1 MAPTTTELVE
11 WLRTDGQLVDVAA
24 ADRDPSWM
32 DARGLAAAATGWVTI
47 GADRGELEVRI
58 TKDFPSRLPSIAVST
73 DGPFAGAPHVGAS
86 GLICYRQDERVMADA
101 GRLADI
107 VREAVN
113 LAMTTLRTGREAAPV
128 EYANEITAYWKHSF
142 QRIPTYISLID
153 PGDEP
158 RLIVS
163 SRDRSGARL
172 FLESHDQLGAF
183 APARRREGQV
193 CNALYVPI
201 DLPTRPGFH
210 PKALATPAGFLEYV
224 LPILARGQHAW
235 RDFVR
240 HIRGASVDV
249 LLGVKRTLGRRGVIG
264 IGIQTLRR
272 LDESILLSAD
282 QCRFSAFLVEP
293 ADRPFL
299 VPRGGGSLELA
310 DKKVLLVGCG
320 SVGGHVSLA
329 LARAG
334 IGQLDLVDPDNF
346 ETANTHRHVCGRAH
360 WLGSKSDGLKQEI
373 ERLLPYVEVRSHRS
387 NILDMLARDPNLL
400 ARYDLVVSATGAPLT
415 DRGINEVVQT
425 TPGAPPALF
434 AWLEPYGI
442 GAHVLAVNVAGRRRG
457 CFECLHYEDRDGFA
471 CQVAFAAPDMVY
483 GQDAMGCGG
492 QFVPFGDLHA
502 NRLALRVVE
511 RALELLAGSEDGGLI
526 SSKGSVRAFHEAG
539 FRTTK
544 RYDTPGTELT
554 LSSHQLARSDCSV
567 CGP

>member
-1 MAPTTTELVE
+1 MPPTTTELVE
-11 WLRTDGQLVDVAA
+11 WLQTDGQLVDVAA

-32 DARGLAAAATGWVTI
+32 DAHGLAAAATGWVTI
-47 GADRGELEVRI
+47 GSDRGELEVRI
-58 TKDFPSRLPSIAVST
+58 AKDFPSRLPSIAVSL

-101 GRLADI
+101 GRLGDI

-113 LAMTTLRTGREAAPV
+113 LAVTTLRMGRSAAAV

-142 QRIPTYISLID
+142 QRIPTYVSLID

-158 RLIVS
+158 RLINS
-163 SRDRSGARL
+163 SRNRHGARI

-183 APARRREGQV
+183 APARRCEGQV

-201 DLPTRPGFH
+201 DLPRAPGFH
-210 PKALATPAGFLEYV
+210 PKALATPAGFAEHV
-224 LPILARGQHAW
+224 LPTLTRDQREW
-235 RDFVR
+235 REFER
-240 HIRGASVDV
+240 RIRGASVDV
-249 LLGVKRTLGRRGVIG
+249 LLGVRRTLGRRGVIG

-272 LDESILLSAD
+272 LDESVLLSVD

-299 VPRGGGSLELA
+299 VPRGGGSLALA

-320 SVGGHVSLA
+320 SVGGHVALG

-334 IGQLDLVDPDNF
+334 IGQLDLVDPDVF

-360 WLGSKSDGLKQEI
+360 WLASKSDGLKKEI
-373 ERLLPYVEVRSHRS
+373 ERLLPYVEVNSQPS
-387 NILDMLARDPNLL
+387 NILNLLERDANVL
-400 ARYDLVVSATGAPLT
+400 ARYDLVVSATGAPLA
-415 DRGINEVVQT
+415 DRGINEAIQT

-471 CQVAFAAPDMVY
+471 CQIAFAAPDMVY

-511 RALELLAGSEDGGLI
+511 RALELLGGAEDGGLI
-526 SSKGSVRAFHEAG
+526 SSKGPARAFHEAG

-544 RYDTPGTELT
+544 RYDAPGTDLT
-554 LSSHQLARSDCSV
+554 LSSHELARSDCPV